1 MNNPQRLTLG
11 LLVISAEYG
20 HVLSWAFDGSENDL
34 CFQKLNYYLRKRCE
48 ILGEDPKNVR
58 AAFNVTCC
66 QGLKNLDEH
75 WKTKIWPGCK
85 RAPHKDTIHAMKK
98 VSAAIRP
105 SAKSRLLQAFECIH
119 SEVRLGFKE
128 TCCDIKSEKNGIE
141 DRSRSRYGRND
152 ERS

>member
-11 LLVISAEYG
+11 LLVVCGEYG

-58 AAFNVTCC
+58 AAFSVTCS

-75 WKTKIWPGCK
+75 WKTKIWEHRTKIPF
-85 RAPHKDTIHAMKK
+85 M
-98 VSAAIRP
+98 
-105 SAKSRLLQAFECIH
+105 Q
-119 SEVRLGFKE
+119 
-128 TCCDIKSEKNGIE
+128 
-141 DRSRSRYGRND
+141 
-152 ERS
+152 